1 MLPAVA
7 STRTTAVRMIGYT
20 VVLWGLSVL
29 FSAVGEM
36 GLVYLVSA
44 VVLGAVFLFYAVQVL
59 RTQATASAMRLFSYS
74 ITYITLLFAAMAVDQ
89 VVRTGV

>member
-1 MLPAVA
+1 
-7 STRTTAVRMIGYT
+7 

-36 GLVYLVSA
+36 GLVYLLSS
-44 VVLGAVFLFYAVQVL
+44 VVLGAVFLYLAVDVL
-59 RTQATASAMRLFSYS
+59 RTKETASAMRLFSYS